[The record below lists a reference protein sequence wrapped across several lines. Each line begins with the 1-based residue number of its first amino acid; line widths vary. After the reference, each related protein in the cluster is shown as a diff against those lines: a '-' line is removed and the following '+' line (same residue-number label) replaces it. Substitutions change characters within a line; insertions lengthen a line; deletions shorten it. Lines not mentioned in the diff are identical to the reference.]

1 MKLKSIYIDGLHNA
15 VNKTYQLNNLVYF
28 YGRNGAGKTTILNA
42 IQLALLGYI
51 PGTAKN
57 SREAI
62 LKHSRDGH
70 ITVRL
75 ELDDNGSPVTI
86 ERKVDSKAT
95 KVTTMPSDY
104 PITDIVAD
112 IELPIFN
119 FNDFINQTANKLK
132 DYFIKNLLPTT
143 EGNLN
148 WQDILKSGLAMV
160 SVENP
165 DEVLAFGMNLI
176 SEVSGSPLEQVVQAN
191 KIFKDEQAFNKSEL
205 SRLQATVD
213 SLIYYKDYTGPTDI
227 KTITTTLI
235 VLEALRDSVIR
246 YESARQVVENNMN
259 ELAQLE
265 AKYES
270 MGGDEQRKQIQES
283 LDAIRLQYDD
293 ILHKSKDIETQFNT
307 VKAKKA
313 SLSAIIQQ
321 GGICPYTKD
330 TCKGLNLDDIRATI
344 ESCDIQMESENKQ
357 WHEYDEQLA
366 DMKKQINHYEC
377 VLSEF
382 SGISVKI
389 DSLKRSV
396 ASLPDK
402 PNTDK
407 TIIDINREI
416 QEYDDAKGK
425 LQANQAYESTI
436 DNITK
441 TKYKIELENDALSA
455 WVKLT
460 DINGLQ
466 TTLTSKPFEEL
477 AVTMTKY
484 IQDMY
489 GDDSLKVKFDVS
501 TKANS
506 FSFGLIRQD
515 KYIAYEQLSSG
526 EKCLYTLA
534 LMICI
539 IHHSSSSLKLLLCD
553 DMFDHLDA
561 PAVEGTFTALKNIPD
576 IQFILAGVKE
586 CENAKDVMVQI

>member
-15 VNKTYQLNNLVYF
+15 VNKTYQLGDLVYF
-28 YGRNGAGKTTILNA
+28 YGRNGAGKTTVLNA

-62 LKHSRDGH
+62 LKHSSDNH
-70 ITVRL
+70 IVVRL
-75 ELDDNGSPVTI
+75 ELDNNGETI
-86 ERKVDSKAT
+86 TVERRIDAKAT

-104 PITDIVAD
+104 PVAEIVAD
-112 IELPIFN
+112 LELPIFN
-119 FNDFINQTANKLK
+119 FNDFISQTANKLK

-148 WQDILKSGLAMV
+148 WADILKSGLMTV
-160 SVENP
+160 GVEDP
-165 DEVLAFGMNLI
+165 TAVLDYGMQLI
-176 SEVSGSPLEQVVQAN
+176 DNVSGSPLEQVMQAN
-191 KIFKDEQAFNKSEL
+191 KIFKDEQSFNKSEL
-205 SRLQATVD
+205 TRLQATVD
-213 SLIYYKDYTGPTDI
+213 SLIYYNDYTGPRDI
-227 KTITTTLI
+227 KEINTKLMS
-235 VLEALRDSVIR
+235 LEALRDSMLR
-246 YESARQVVENNMN
+246 YDSAKQVVEHNMN
-259 ELAQLE
+259 ELSQLE
-265 AKYES
+265 SKYES
-270 MGGDEQRKQIQES
+270 MGGDAQCEQIRES
-283 LDAIRLQYDD
+283 LNAVRLQYDD
-293 ILHKSKDIETQFNT
+293 TLHKIKDIEMSVNT
-307 VKAKKA
+307 IKNKKA

-330 TCKGLNLDDIRATI
+330 TCKGLNLDDIKATI
-344 ESCDIQMESENKQ
+344 ATYDGQIESDSKR
-357 WHEYDEQLA
+357 WHEFDEQLTE
-366 DMKKQINHYEC
+366 MKTQISHYEC

-382 SGISVKI
+382 SGISVRLE
-389 DSLKRSV
+389 SLKRSV
-396 ASLPDK
+396 SSLPDK

-416 QEYDDAKGK
+416 QEYSDAKDK
-425 LQANQAYESTI
+425 LLANQAYESTI
-436 DNITK
+436 DDITK
-441 TKYKIELENDALSA
+441 TKYKIELQNDALSA

-489 GDDSLKVKFDVS
+489 EDASLQVKFDVT

-506 FSFGLIRQD
+506 FNFGLIRQN

-539 IHHSSSSLKLLLCD
+539 IHHSSSPLKLLLCD

-561 PAVEGTFTALKNIPD
+561 SAVEGTFTALKNIPD

-586 CENAKDVMVQI
+586 CKNAEDVMVTV